1 MQLNQTQKVRRDF
14 TAVENESSYSATL
27 EDGNLLISFSTP
39 AGGGSQQFRIAHE
52 ELPGLIAFL
61 DAVVIEAP
69 VPVTVPGVV

>member
-1 MQLNQTQKVRRDF
+1 MQLNETQKVRRDF

-39 AGGGSQQFRIAHE
+39 GGGGSQQFRIAHE

-61 DAVVIEAP
+61 DAVVVEAP
-69 VPVTVPGVV
+69 VPEVVAPA